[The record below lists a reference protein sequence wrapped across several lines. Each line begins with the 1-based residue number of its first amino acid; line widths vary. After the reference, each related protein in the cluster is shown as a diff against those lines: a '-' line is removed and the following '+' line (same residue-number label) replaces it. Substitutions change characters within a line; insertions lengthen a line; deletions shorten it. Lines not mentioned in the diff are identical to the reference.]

1 MTTSPNETCQS
12 LTPRS
17 LAVGIGFAIAIN
29 LASPYCE
36 WVLHSQLLTPNYFPI
51 GLAFLFFG
59 VVALLN
65 PALKVARRSWG
76 LSQGELAVVFV
87 MAAVATTIPT
97 YGVCGYMLATI
108 SAPYYFA
115 TVENRWE
122 SYFHQ
127 YLPDWCLP
135 QGGLEMQWF
144 FEGLPHGES
153 IPWGFWAPALF
164 WWLLFLAFALL
175 GCLSLTVILRKQWME
190 HERLAYP
197 LAETAIAMTEC
208 DSRPAPAFMRSG
220 LFWIGFTMSFLL
232 MAWRI
237 ATYFYPPLPQIPL
250 SLPPLRLARAF
261 PAIHLTLYWPM
272 MAIAYFI
279 HLDVSFSIWFF
290 VVLGVIQEGIFNRLG
305 FSITSSLA
313 VYHYDASRPALAW
326 QSGGAFAAMVAIM
339 LWAARRHLR
348 EVWAAAIGSDHSYA
362 STHPQTRKGPEST
375 MAERGSSACWTSR
388 GSSHAAPSE
397 TPFSRYQLTSD
408 DEIMS
413 YRAAVLGLVVSAV
426 FVVSWF
432 CWLGMSSVASIL
444 FSLAAVTIF
453 LGLSRLM
460 AEGGLVFVR
469 MPLTAQSMTMNTMG
483 NSAASPYTTTAMGLS
498 FAWIGDPICT
508 FMPAV
513 ASAVRVPRAGRA
525 AGRGVLVAIVAA
537 LVASFA
543 TAIPFTLYMGYSH
556 GGYNFG
562 TWLFGRGAQVPFEY
576 VVHAFNSPMGVE
588 WNKLGCA
595 ALGAVAMFGLT
606 WLRYLFAWW
615 PINPIGFPVG
625 MVFKVRWVVF
635 PIFLGWL
642 CRLVIVSLGGTSL
655 LRRTKPLFLGIML
668 GWFFGAGVSV
678 IVDWICFFG
687 QGHVIS
693 WH

>member
-1 MTTSPNETCQS
+1 MSGPAESTWTRG

-17 LAVGIGFAIAIN
+17 LVVGTGFAVAIN

-65 PALKVARRSWG
+65 PALKAARRSWG

-127 YLPDWCLP
+127 YLPEWCLP

-153 IPWGFWAPALF
+153 IPWGFWGPALF

-175 GCLSLTVILRKQWME
+175 GCLSLIVILRKQWME

-197 LAETAIAMTEC
+197 LAETAVAMTEC

-220 LFWIGFTMSFLL
+220 LFWTGFSVSFLL

-250 SLPPLRLARAF
+250 SLPALRIARAF

-326 QSGGAFAAMVAIM
+326 QSGGAFAAMVVIV

-348 EVWAAAIGSDHSYA
+348 EVWAAAIG
-362 STHPQTRKGPEST
+362 
-375 MAERGSSACWTSR
+375 GSATDD
-388 GSSHAAPSE
+388 A
-397 TPFSRYQLTSD
+397 

-413 YRAAVLGLVVSAV
+413 YRAAVVGVIVSGV
-426 FVVSWF
+426 FLMSWF
-432 CWLGMSSVASIL
+432 CWLGMNLVASTL
-444 FSLAAVTIF
+444 FVLAAVTIF
-453 LGLSRLM
+453 LGLSRIL

-469 MPLTAQSMTMNTMG
+469 MPLTAQSMTMNIMG
-483 NSAASPYTTTAMGLS
+483 SSAASPYTIRPWACPSHG
-498 FAWIGDPICT
+498 
-508 FMPAV
+508 
-513 ASAVRVPRAGRA
+513 SATPSARSCPRLRAPCAYRTRA
-525 AGRGVLVAIVAA
+525 ALRGGE
-537 LVASFA
+537 S
-543 TAIPFTLYMGYSH
+543 
-556 GGYNFG
+556 
-562 TWLFGRGAQVPFEY
+562 W
-576 VVHAFNSPMGVE
+576 SP
-588 WNKLGCA
+588 
-595 ALGAVAMFGLT
+595 
-606 WLRYLFAWW
+606 
-615 PINPIGFPVG
+615 
-625 MVFKVRWVVF
+625 
-635 PIFLGWL
+635 
-642 CRLVIVSLGGTSL
+642 S
-655 LRRTKPLFLGIML
+655 
-668 GWFFGAGVSV
+668 
-678 IVDWICFFG
+678 
-687 QGHVIS
+687 
-693 WH
+693 